1 MEEAAQRR
9 CKVCGREQPLTRFPS
24 AKSTSPGIY
33 YEHKC
38 KDCYARQAREKY
50 QSDPRARA
58 LQIAR
63 SMNAS
68 MLRRTRGRGDQVVEV
83 EALVDLILG
92 ASNCAYCDVSLS
104 RFGFAVDHVVPLSNG
119 GLHVMENLVIA
130 CQPCNRAK
138 GDLSLDEFREWL
150 QVLRYQV

>member
-9 CKVCGREQPLTRFPS
+9 CKVCGREQRLTRFPR

-63 SMNAS
+63 SMNGS
-68 MLRRTRGRGDQVVEV
+68 MSKRRRGRSAEVVDV
-83 EALVDLILG
+83 EALVNLILS
-92 ASNCAYCDVSLS
+92 ASACAYCGVSLS

-119 GLHVMENLVIA
+119 GLHVLENLVIA

-138 GDLSLDEFREWL
+138 GDLSLDES
-150 QVLRYQV
+150 